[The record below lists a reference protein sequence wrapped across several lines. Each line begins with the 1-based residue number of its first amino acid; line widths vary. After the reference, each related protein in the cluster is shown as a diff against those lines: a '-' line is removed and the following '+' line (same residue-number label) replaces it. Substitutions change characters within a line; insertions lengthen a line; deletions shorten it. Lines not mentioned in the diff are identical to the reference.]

1 MPGSV
6 PSSAAPAVQ
15 MYRMYQAARNPV
27 AMMQQLA
34 AQNPALAQLQQL
46 RANGA
51 DLQKTFYELCEQQ
64 GVNPQS
70 ILAQFEQ

>member
-1 MPGSV
+1 M
-6 PSSAAPAVQ
+6 
-15 MYRMYQAARNPV
+15 